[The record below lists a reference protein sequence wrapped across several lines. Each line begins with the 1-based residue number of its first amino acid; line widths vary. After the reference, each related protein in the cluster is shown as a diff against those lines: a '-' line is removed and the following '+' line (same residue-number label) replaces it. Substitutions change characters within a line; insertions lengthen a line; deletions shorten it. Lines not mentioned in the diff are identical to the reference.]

1 MYTYALASLNHPKA
15 TQAKVT
21 RYNSLD
27 ITKRRASYEVN
38 LKVLWSV
45 ELPLYVEVEKKSIT
59 VWKPELS
66 PRVSG
71 FFYALYG
78 PRNVYVFHNDGIPIC
93 CFN

>member
-38 LKVLWSV
+38 LKVIWSV
-45 ELPLYVEVEKKSIT
+45 ELSLYVEVEKKSIT

-71 FFYALYG
+71 FFLCTLWSAKC
-78 PRNVYVFHNDGIPIC
+78 IC
-93 CFN
+93 FSQRWYPNLLF